1 MIAITSMPNAY
12 EEGIGMAEV
21 EESGA
26 HAAAEDVERVG
37 APSVSVKEPVDVA
50 VGGGGDPLVFGLPVF
65 VSGSLVLGFA
75 LVSFVTLPD
84 NLGSVLPE
92 TTFATGLGEF
102 VTALWAIIVGQ
113 SIVAA
118 IFGLFAAFWFSLFA
132 LTLGVYHAGWF
143 QFGLIAGGHK
153 ASSAQMAANTPTLQ
167 MFFIAWLIVFIFL
180 TIGMLRLPISYVLIL
195 VAVDVAVLFV
205 LLAVTYTA
213 HASVFFSVAGAAVLA
228 FCAIGLYDFVG
239 LALASTGAKKV
250 WPPLGPPPIK

>member
-1 MIAITSMPNAY
+1 
-12 EEGIGMAEV
+12 MADDV
-21 EESGA
+21 ESGA
-26 HAAAEDVERVG
+26 HAQAADVEKVG
-37 APSVSVKEPVDVA
+37 YPSVSVKEPVDVA

-75 LVSFVTLPD
+75 LVAFVPLPA

-113 SIVAA
+113 SIVAS

-143 QFGLIAGGHK
+143 EFGLLANGHT
-153 ASSAQMAANTPTLQ
+153 ASSSQVAATIPTLQ
-167 MFFIAWLIVFIFL
+167 MFFIAWLIIFIFL

-195 VAVDVAVLFV
+195 VAVDVAVFFV

-213 HASVFFSVAGAAVLA
+213 NASVFFSVAGAAILA
-228 FCAIGLYDFVG
+228 FCAIGLYDFIG
-239 LALASTGAKKV
+239 LALASTGASKV